1 MTSCARAWR
10 KSGLVSRASAARAGA
25 LSVRSDLL
33 SRPSRASALARA
45 EREPGPSAK
54 SREAQHRGRSV
65 VRPLGPGSRCAR
77 PGHESGG
84 LERAL
89 RSLVPAEQSE
99 RLRERSESRDPA
111 QKAAKRNTGVDP
123 SCGPWVPGL
132 AALARDTRAGTSS
145 VRSDLLS
152 RPSRA
157 SALARAEREPGPSAK
172 SREARH
178 RGRSVVRPLGPGS
191 RCARPG
197 HASDARVS
205 FGGVE
210 QSALLVPAARW
221 CARVGLYPFASTR
234 SEGWAE
240 RRQAHISVVA
250 RARRDG
256 PRW

>member
-25 LSVRSDLL
+25 SSVRSDLL
-33 SRPSRASALARA
+33 SRPSRASGCASGARAGTQRKKPRSATPGAIRRAAPGSRVSLRSPGTRERGPRACAPISCPGRA
-45 EREPGPSAK
+45 ERA
-54 SREAQHRGRSV
+54 H
-65 VRPLGPGSRCAR
+65 
-77 PGHESGG
+77 
-84 LERAL
+84 
-89 RSLVPAEQSE
+89 
-99 RLRERSESRDPA
+99 LRERSESRDPA